1 MAKEVE
7 AAVGRANA
15 VIDQQYQLALEEYNN
30 NVLQEETIRTLKD
43 KQNLSDFV
51 LLVDTECDKCDG
63 NKSRVFSFGE
73 KNHSFELKEL
83 YSTTSGDNELLQY
96 VGISFGWWNVIFPES
111 PSGTFRYKT
120 PE

>member
-1 MAKEVE
+1 MNSPKDPFKK
-7 AAVGRANA
+7 
-15 VIDQQYQLALEEYNN
+15 I
-30 NVLQEETIRTLKD
+30 LKD
-43 KQNLSDFV
+43 KQNLSIFV

-96 VGISFGWWNVIFPES
+96 VGSHLDDGM
-111 PSGTFRYKT
+111 
-120 PE
+120 